1 MSSFIP
7 FDTPA
12 GVVWIQVEDSAD
24 DSALANASGSTAFDS
39 FEDAAAALISN
50 AQLIRDMLVNL
61 QPTGIR
67 VTFGITAGVNPGSAG
82 IGDKR
87 IFALALDAESA
98 NFWVEVKWEE
108 KEDAG

>member
-24 DSALANASGSTAFDS
+24 DTALVNAFGSAAFDS
-39 FEDAAAALISN
+39 FEDAAAALTSN

-61 QPTGIR
+61 QPTGVEIR
-67 VTFGITAGVNPGSAG
+67 FGITAGVNPDTAG
-82 IGDKR
+82 INEKR
-87 IFALALDAESA
+87 IFALAQSAASA
-98 NFWVEVKWEE
+98 NYWVKVKWEE
-108 KEDAG
+108 QDAG